1 MSRTLIF
8 AKRNLKEIM
17 LSPVTIGFGIMMP
30 LAILVIMQIIVKAIG
45 ANADLTPMFKIDKFI
60 CGSLIFAA
68 SFLSMIMSM
77 IISQDRG
84 QSFLARLYSSPMKAR
99 EYIFG
104 YALSIVPLAAV
115 QILALFLAALC
126 FGLVPSWNI
135 LLASLFSVLI
145 ALFFIA
151 IGVLLGSFMSEKS
164 APPVCSAVVQMA
176 ALLSG
181 MWFDL
186 KMIGGGFEIFCKIL
200 PFANC
205 YDLIDLT
212 LSGDF
217 GEIWRPLVVVLAY
230 LVVFSVLAIFAFK
243 KKSTSSN

>member
-1 MSRTLIF
+1 MFRTFIF

-30 LAILVIMQIIVKAIG
+30 LVILVIMQIIVTAIG
-45 ANADLTPMFKIDKFI
+45 ENAEFTPMFKIDKFI

-77 IISQDRG
+77 IISQDRV

-99 EYIFG
+99 EYILG

-115 QILALFLAALC
+115 QILTLFLAALC

-135 LLASLFSVLI
+135 LLASLFSLLI

-151 IGVLLGSFMSEKS
+151 IGVLLGSFLTEKS
-164 APPVCSAVVQMA
+164 APPLCSAVVQMA

-212 LSGDF
+212 LSGNF
-217 GEIWRPLVVVLAY
+217 GELWKPLLAVVAY
-230 LVVFSVLAIFAFK
+230 LVLFSVLAVYIFK